1 MGSISAGS
9 LIPAALV
16 KIWEANHYDSDVF
29 IQSKWFTITP
39 GFACEQNRAKIQ
51 PVLPPKLVS
60 FQASYLTFLSLSYFI
75 CTMVIEPIL
84 VARQD
89 QMSQ

>member
-1 MGSISAGS
+1 MAPPSVPLSHPPTESISAGS

-39 GFACEQNRAKIQ
+39 GFACEEKSCQNPASSTTHPCELSDK
-51 PVLPPKLVS
+51 S
-60 FQASYLTFLSLSYFI
+60 FNFS
-75 CTMVIEPIL
+75 EP
-84 VARQD
+84 
-89 QMSQ
+89 